1 MSSTVPAPEFGP
13 GSPIT
18 PAGAPDVAPATAAP
32 APRPKVRNPYWDN
45 ARAITILL
53 VVIGHAIQPLNSQSD
68 LSYGTYLFIYAFH
81 MPAFAIL
88 AGYFSKAE
96 PSREQVG
103 RIVTDLL
110 VPYLIMETIW
120 TAVQFVVEGS
130 TRVDPTTA
138 SWTLWFLLALAIF
151 RLLLPLLARLR
162 APVTITIAI
171 SVLVPFFDNVDET
184 FSLARALGLLP
195 FFLIGWVLSDR
206 GVMERAR
213 WFDRPRGSR
222 TVVVTRA
229 VAATL
234 MIGALTMFLLGTDLW
249 RSLRLG
255 TWLYYSNPY
264 EEFAFE
270 NWWAGALMRLGL
282 IGIALLLTV
291 ALLVLVPRSP
301 MPFSSIGQA
310 SLYVYLLHTFPLYPL
325 RQLDL
330 TGEGA
335 PAEVWF
341 VGLILFSVL
350 LTVLLASRPVK
361 WLTRPLIEPRV
372 AWLLRKG

>member
-1 MSSTVPAPEFGP
+1 M
-13 GSPIT
+13 
-18 PAGAPDVAPATAAP
+18 
-32 APRPKVRNPYWDN
+32 RNPYWDN
-45 ARAITILL
+45 ARALTIVL

-68 LSYGTYLFIYAFH
+68 LSYGTYLWIYAFH

-120 TAVQFVVEGS
+120 TVVRFVVEGS

-171 SVLVPFFDNVDET
+171 SVLVPFYDNVDET

-206 GVMERAR
+206 GVMERTR

-222 TVVVTRA
+222 TVVIARA

-234 MIGALTMFLLGTDLW
+234 MLGALTMFLVGTDLW

-291 ALLVLVPRSP
+291 ALLALVPRSP
-301 MPFSSIGQA
+301 MPFTSIGQA
-310 SLYVYLLHTFPLYPL
+310 SLYVYLLHTFALYPL
-325 RQLDL
+325 RQLDV

-350 LTVLLASRPVK
+350 LTVVLASRPVR

-372 AWLLRKG
+372 AWLLRRSETRQP

>member
-1 MSSTVPAPEFGP
+1 MSSTVPSETQAPP
-13 GSPIT
+13 
-18 PAGAPDVAPATAAP
+18 
-32 APRPKVRNPYWDN
+32 PRPKVRNPYWDN

-96 PSREQVG
+96 PSREKVG

-120 TAVQFVVEGS
+120 TAVRFIVEGS

-222 TVVVTRA
+222 TVVLVRA

-234 MIGALTMFLLGTDLW
+234 MLGALTMFLLGTDLW

-291 ALLVLVPRSP
+291 ALLALVPRSP
-301 MPFSSIGQA
+301 MPFTSIGQA

-325 RQLDL
+325 RQLDV

-350 LTVLLASRPVK
+350 LTVVLASKPVT

-372 AWLLRKG
+372 AWLLRKPEPRQP